1 MKKKKFFGPEVSNIW
16 STSAYR
22 NDMSNWTETE
32 LVKGD
37 VRNGWGE
44 WTTLV
49 SQLEE
54 DGNIS

>member
-32 LVKGD
+32 HVKGE
-37 VRNGWGE
+37 VRMDRENGQHW
-44 WTTLV
+44 LV
-49 SQLEE
+49 
-54 DGNIS
+54 N